1 MDPTITYP
9 ADVSY
14 PYQSTGHPVSWTITD
29 GNVGTTSYT
38 LYLGGNPIGSG
49 TWTSGVP
56 ISHGIDGLAVGVYN
70 LTIVVEDGLGGVVQD
85 TVIITVTAATATE
98 TSIPGF
104 PPAEMIMAMLLGSS
118 LAAMVFARTR
128 RMGKRD

>member
-29 GNVGTTSYT
+29 GNIGTTSYT

-49 TWTSGVP
+49 AWTSGVP

-70 LTIVVEDGLGGVVQD
+70 LTIIARDGLGESMQD
-85 TVIITVTAATATE
+85 TVMITVTATETE
-98 TSIPGF
+98 TSISGF

-118 LAAMVFARTR
+118 LAAMVIARTR